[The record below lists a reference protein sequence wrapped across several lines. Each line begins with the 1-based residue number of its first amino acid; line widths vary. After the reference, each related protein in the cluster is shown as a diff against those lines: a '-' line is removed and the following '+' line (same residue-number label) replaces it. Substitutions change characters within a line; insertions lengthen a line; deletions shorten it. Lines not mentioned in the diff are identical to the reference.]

1 MEPGLNATL
10 QKERRAA
17 ATRASSVDERRPGEA
32 RDGLGS
38 SARREERERA
48 AGAGVA
54 RLEEAWS
61 RGGRGEI
68 SRVDVCVCV

>member
-61 RGGRGEI
+61 RRTGRNI
-68 SRVDVCVCV
+68 